1 MIPYRHYIDLM
12 IFWTAVAGAAIIV
25 ILLVLRPLLR
35 GASEAQGEHTPEVD
49 IYKDQLA
56 EVEQDIARGVIS
68 EADAEAAKTEIAR
81 RLLAA
86 AEAQDAA
93 DTKIASAGT
102 VGAAVIGVS
111 ALAISL
117 AAYSYT
123 GSPHLPDQP
132 KSERVAQAQANPDLS
147 NLVTQVEEQ
156 LQKTPNDARGWA
168 VLGPAYMRLRRFGD
182 AADAFRKAA
191 ALSPK
196 DADLQTSLG
205 EALTMSEAG
214 LVSADAHA
222 AFNAALSINPNHA
235 KARFYLG
242 IAAFQDGRKKEAITR
257 WKELLADAPAN
268 APWRKTVLSHIERA
282 GGDAGQT
289 AESIEARPPALD
301 KETMASAEQMSEADQ
316 QEMIKGMVNRL
327 AERLQENGKD
337 LEGWLRLMRAR
348 SVLGQKDQAAKALA
362 DARAN
367 FKDDT
372 ASLER
377 LKTFAAQLGL
387 ETN

>member
-1 MIPYRHYIDLM
+1 MTSM
-12 IFWTAVAGAAIIV
+12 IFWTVVAGAAILV

-35 GASEAQGEHTPEVD
+35 GAPAAQGEHTPEVD

-56 EVEQDIARGVIS
+56 EVEQDIVRGIIS
-68 EADAEAAKTEIAR
+68 ERDAEAAKTEIAR

-86 AEAQDAA
+86 AESEKSTQPKSSSPGA
-93 DTKIASAGT
+93 
-102 VGAAVIGVS
+102 VGAGIIGLG

-132 KSERVAQAQANPDLS
+132 RAERAAQTEANPDLA
-147 NLVTQVEEQ
+147 NLVGQVEKQ
-156 LQKTPNDARGWA
+156 LEKRPNDLRGWS

-182 AADAFRKAA
+182 AAHAFRRAV

-222 AFNAALSINPNHA
+222 AFDAALGINPNHA
-235 KARFYLG
+235 KARFYLA
-242 IAAFQDGRKKEAITR
+242 IAAYQDGRKQEAITR

-268 APWRKTVLSHIERA
+268 APWRRTVLSHIQRA
-282 GGDAGQT
+282 EAAETKT
-289 AESIEARPPALD
+289 AEDTNARPPALD
-301 KETMASAEQMSEADQ
+301 KETMANAEQLSESEQ

-327 AERLQENGKD
+327 ADRLAENGND

-348 SVLGQKDQAAKALA
+348 TVLGQKEQAAKALA
-362 DARAN
+362 DARSN
-367 FKDDT
+367 FKDDS
-372 ASLER
+372 ASLDR
-377 LKTFAAQLGL
+377 LNAFAAQLGL